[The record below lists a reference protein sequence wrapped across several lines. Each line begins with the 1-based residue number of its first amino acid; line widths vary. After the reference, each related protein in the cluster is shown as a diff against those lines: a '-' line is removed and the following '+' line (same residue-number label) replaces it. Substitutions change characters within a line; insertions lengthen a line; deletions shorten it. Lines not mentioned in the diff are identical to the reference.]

1 MAKLKVLTPA
11 PGSRIVSDGA
21 EVVLFGQPPEVLKGL
36 LREGITNFDTLVL
49 TDVKEKYGVLL
60 NNLEFPFYF
69 FLFIANGLAENRKIN
84 LVGDKESISQALR
97 LLRFTLFGPTS
108 DELEQWQTPEDLMHE
123 WLAVSEFLALKDSNG
138 SIIPVEDFFIQ
149 IPYEN
154 NLAVAGGLTIERTGI
169 DRYLVSS
176 QGGDIEV
183 DLSGDVKIDPPYP
196 VPMDYVPGGLAKMG
210 IEVLGGASG
219 FSPEEPCTGLALCY
233 NGDYILIDS
242 IPFLDQHLYARGI
255 SKNQISAVFLT
266 HLHDDH
272 CSMFP
277 LLEMP
282 HRVEIITTRQIF
294 RMAIEKLSCSLGWST
309 SAIEEHFRLIEVK
322 PGETINYYGLTI
334 KVHTTVHSIPTI
346 GATFS
351 TIHKGHFRDV
361 CIVGDNQNLTSVR
374 AMNKSGI
381 VRDSTVE
388 SLDHLY
394 THGFHLLIADGG
406 AGAIHGDPADALESK
421 AERVVFVHV
430 DKISKELNTT
440 FSIASS
446 GKRYTLLEGDSSIY
460 SSQINHYLTLWLG
473 LPFPNRWMR
482 NLLAEQEIYRYNTE
496 DVIIVQDGET
506 HGYVYLILT
515 GYCEVIRHDGEK
527 RHKIATLQAGDII
540 GEMAILTGTGIR
552 NASVVAQTPVTVCI
566 FGEETFRNFILHS
579 GLQQPL
585 EKRWLLRP
593 VIKMLPQYAE
603 LSSIVTDKISR
614 ITNWQV
620 IKGGNTLS
628 LDESFYYIFVEGQG
642 VVVDTDGTEVKVI
655 NGEEFGWRPYADN
668 KPVELSATNDCGLL
682 KMDAEK
688 YVALL
693 KSVPQLNYQTRKRR
707 TIEDKESVA
716 WLLGEVPI
724 Y

>member
-1 MAKLKVLTPA
+1 MTKPQILTPA
-11 PGSRIVSDGA
+11 PGSRIVKDEA
-21 EVVLFGQPPEVLKGL
+21 DVILFGQPPEVLKGL
-36 LREGITNFDTLVL
+36 LREGITSFDTLVL
-49 TDVKEKYGVLL
+49 TDVKEKNGSLL

-69 FLFIANGLAENRKIN
+69 FLFIARGLDEHRKIN

-108 DELEQWQTPEDLMHE
+108 EELEKWQAPQELSDE
-123 WLAVSEFLALKDSNG
+123 WLAVSEYLALKDDKG
-138 SIIPVEDFFIQ
+138 RIIPVEDFFNL

-154 NLAVAGGLTIERTGI
+154 NMAVTGGLAIERTGI
-169 DRYLVSS
+169 DQYLVSS
-176 QGGDIEV
+176 QGGDLQV
-183 DLSGDVKIDPPYP
+183 DLNSDIEITPSYP

-219 FSPEEPCTGLALCY
+219 FSTEEPCTGLALCY

-272 CSMFP
+272 CSIFP

-282 HRVEIITTRQIF
+282 HRVEIITTRQIYL
-294 RMAIEKLSCSLGWST
+294 MAMEKLSCSLGWST
-309 SAIEEHFRLIEVK
+309 AVIEEHFSLIEVK

-334 KVHTTVHSIPTI
+334 EVHTTVHSIPTI

-374 AMNKSGI
+374 QMNEAGI
-381 VRDSTVE
+381 VRDSTLE

-406 AGAIHGDPADALESK
+406 AGAIHGDPADALQSK

-430 DKISKELNTT
+430 DKIPKELDTT
-440 FSIASS
+440 FSVASS
-446 GKRYTLLEGDSSIY
+446 GKHYTLLEGDSNIY
-460 SSQINHYLTLWLG
+460 TSQINHYLTLWLG

-482 NLLAEQEIYRYNTE
+482 NLLAEQEIYRYNRE
-496 DVIIVQDGET
+496 DVIIVQNAST

-515 GYCEVIRHDGEK
+515 GYCEVVRHDGEK

-540 GEMAILTGTGIR
+540 GEMAILTGTGVR
-552 NASVVAQTPVTVCI
+552 NASVVAKTPVTVCI
-566 FGEETFRNFILHS
+566 FGEETFRNFILYS
-579 GLQQPL
+579 GLQRQL

-593 VIKMLPQYAE
+593 VIKLLPQYAD

-614 ITNWQV
+614 IADWQV

-628 LDESFYYIFVEGQG
+628 IGNTSLYIFVEGDG
-642 VVVDTDGTEVKVI
+642 AVVNVNDSEVKAI
-655 NGEEFGWRPYADN
+655 NGEEFGWRPYTDN
-668 KPVELSATNDCGLL
+668 NPVEFHATTDCGLL
-682 KMDAEK
+682 TMDAEK
-688 YVALL
+688 YTALL
-693 KSVPQLNYQTRKRR
+693 KSAPQLNYQTRKRLAN
-707 TIEDKESVA
+707 EGSESA
-716 WLLGEVPI
+716 DWLLGEVSI